1 MPPASDTGW
10 SRNGDGNLFLEADP
24 ATPAQAKSH
33 HPTSARHPSLA
44 SRGRGLVVPL
54 EASSPSVT
62 VIPQRADAASFTRP
76 ATRLGRLQTRT
87 REQARRADENA
98 RRLMA
103 TVGARRYAALVAL
116 ALVGA
121 LLLAV
126 SWMGMAL
133 RDASAGRHSANRR
146 AAVAVATAARDQV
159 RISALY
165 ALLAQ
170 ARATQSEQA
179 RARVLPAPP
188 SHR

>member
-1 MPPASDTGW
+1 MSDTNW
-10 SRNGDGNLFLEADP
+10 SRSGDGNLFLEADP
-24 ATPAQAKSH
+24 AQ
-33 HPTSARHPSLA
+33 PTSHRPASVRHPRHA

-54 EASSPSVT
+54 EASLPNVT
-62 VIPQRADAASFTRP
+62 VFSQRADAASFTRP
-76 ATRLGRLQTRT
+76 TTRLGRLQTRT

-103 TVGARRYAALVAL
+103 AVTARRYTPLLAL

-126 SWMGMAL
+126 SWIGLAL
-133 RDASAGRHSANRR
+133 RDASVARHSANRR
-146 AAVAVATAARDQV
+146 AAAAVATAARDQA

-165 ALLAQ
+165 ALLVQ
-170 ARATQSEQA
+170 TRATQPVQT
-179 RARVLPAPP
+179 RVRVLPAPR